1 MCGVE
6 CFIRAHPNLAEPV
19 QDNETPWFQN
29 LCEMGWSGMLPRS
42 SHPRK
47 VIAKLHLCRINKHQ
61 VQAAGFSRCCRRS
74 YEGGRRRIMHRG
86 LPRDSYIREV
96 SKKFFDRA
104 SIGEPRGVFTLKYP
118 EEQIVLSERSSTV
131 TGQWMW
137 KYQNMTTPLPTLLVS
152 SGEGGGRV
160 FSYFKFPY
168 ERRRQLKF
176 TLDCHHYHLFVS
188 LSAHFQLV
196 LYFTLFYSTLLYFTW
211 RYYNLWTDF
220 RQLYLTFWIAFS
232 TFSFVIKLIISEFS
246 DNLMSDWRRL
256 RLLWFLPL
264 LFASK

>member
-74 YEGGRRRIMHRG
+74 YEGGRRRIMHRD

-131 TGQWMW
+131 TGQWRW
-137 KYQNMTTPLPTLLVS
+137 KYQNMTTPSQLYWSQVVKAVAEFFHTS
-152 SGEGGGRV
+152 SFLTKEEDNWNSLWTV
-160 FSYFKFPY
+160 TIITCSSHY
-168 ERRRQLKF
+168 QL
-176 TLDCHHYHLFVS
+176 TSNL
-188 LSAHFQLV
+188 
-196 LYFTLFYSTLLYFTW
+196 YSTLLYFTLL
-211 RYYNLWTDF
+211 YFTLLDVTIIF
-220 RQLYLTFWIAFS
+220 RQIFDSCTCH
-232 TFSFVIKLIISEFS
+232 SES
-246 DNLMSDWRRL
+246 
-256 RLLWFLPL
+256 LLPPFLSSL
-264 LFASK
+264 SSSSLDSQTT